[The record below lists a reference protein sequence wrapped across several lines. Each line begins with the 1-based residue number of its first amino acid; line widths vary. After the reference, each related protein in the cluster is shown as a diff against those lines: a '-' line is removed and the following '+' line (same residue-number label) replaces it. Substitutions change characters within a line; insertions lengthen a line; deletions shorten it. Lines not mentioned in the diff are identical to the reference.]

1 MGTHQDRAY
10 RGALLSMAIMFRME
24 RENRM
29 DEVRK
34 TVEVEVRK
42 ARSGDCTALHCT
54 APLFPCRATLA
65 TPGSHQTW
73 DALASRRPSTIHPSK
88 PVRKRVEDIN
98 GGQK

>member
-1 MGTHQDRAY
+1 MGTHQDKAY

-34 TVEVEVRK
+34 MVEVEVRK

-54 APLFPCRATLA
+54 APSSLVA
-65 TPGSHQTW
+65 
-73 DALASRRPSTIHPSK
+73 RPWQPPWQPPNMGRSSVPAAIHPSK